1 MQEVAENYGSA
12 VVGGLEAL
20 RKPCRPVTFD
30 AHAVYIFGGN
40 AEFWV
45 TLKRNMDPTASGV
58 FCGRMLSM
66 VNSEDVNAIILA
78 QRHMLDRF
86 EKTNE
91 MLLNFN
97 NLSNGRMQQMNER
110 FLNHTRT
117 LVDMKKELDM
127 VFRRIRTLKG
137 KLAKQY
143 PEAFSNV
150 HESPILEDDDDFD
163 PVPRSVATTVATSEQ
178 ATESCDTS
186 PDIISPT
193 MSQDFEDLSLGQ
205 SDTPSVNGQNLTD
218 EETQEQD

>member
-1 MQEVAENYGSA
+1 
-12 VVGGLEAL
+12 
-20 RKPCRPVTFD
+20 
-30 AHAVYIFGGN
+30 
-40 AEFWV
+40 
-45 TLKRNMDPTASGV
+45 MDPTASGV

-110 FLNHTRT
+110 FLHHTRT
-117 LVDMKKELDM
+117 LVDMKKELDV

-143 PEAFSNV
+143 PDAFSNV

-178 ATESCDTS
+178 GTESCDTS
-186 PDIISPT
+186 PDIIPPT

-205 SDTPSVNGQNLTD
+205 SDTPSVNGHNLTD